1 MNGKNRVVLV
11 TVLKEVADELAVS
24 KAAALTGELDKAVAL
39 AMVRHELSSFE
50 LVSTRCGDG
59 GDGGDDRRSK

>member
-1 MNGKNRVVLV
+1 MNGKNSVVLV
-11 TVLKEVADELAVS
+11 AVLKEVADELAVS

-59 GDGGDDRRSK
+59 GDDRRSK